1 MRGNQKKSKSK
12 KIVLIVIFVII
23 ALFAIGLAVGWG
35 FINGKLNKINYEE
48 VDQGQIEI
56 TEGIEENLSE
66 YRNIVLFGIDDVDGY
81 IGRSDCI
88 ILFSINENTKDVKMT
103 SIYRDTYVDVP
114 GHGLTKINHAY
125 AYDGPVLAMNTIN
138 RNLDLDVKE
147 YVTINFQ
154 VVKDVVDAVGGV
166 KIKLTSE
173 EAKKVPGIAKKGTYT
188 LTGEQALAYGRIRKI
203 DSDYARTER
212 MRTVITAVFEKVKT
226 MSVTEMNKLAD
237 ELLPELH
244 TNIQKSEIT
253 KLMADAPQY
262 SMGKSIGWPYD
273 VKGDTIDGVW
283 YGVPKTLKKSV
294 EKLHEELFGEED
306 YEASKTV
313 KDISSKIVKETGIK

>member
-1 MRGNQKKSKSK
+1 MRDNEKKSKTK
-12 KIVLIVIFVII
+12 KIAIIVVLVII
-23 ALFAIGLAVGWG
+23 ALFIIGLAVGWG

-48 VDQGQIEI
+48 VDQSQVEI

-103 SIYRDTYVDVP
+103 SIYRDTYVEVP
-114 GHGLTKINHAY
+114 EHGLTKINHAY

-154 VVKDVVDAVGGV
+154 VVKDIVDAVGGV
-166 KIKLTSE
+166 KIKLTAK
-173 EAKKVPGIAKKGTYT
+173 EAERVPGIDKKGTYN
-188 LTGEQALAYGRIRKI
+188 LTGEQALTYGRIRKI

-212 MRTVITAVFEKVKT
+212 MRTVITAVFDKIKT

-253 KLMADAPQY
+253 KLMADAPEY
-262 SMGKSIGWPYD
+262 SMGKSIGWPYK
-273 VKGDTIDGVW
+273 VEGKTIDGVW
-283 YGVPKTLKKSV
+283 YGVPKTLRKSV

-313 KDISSKIVKETGIK
+313 KDISSKIVDETDVK